1 MTEQELVM
9 DINQAKRIARQL
21 HDLLHDDAM
30 HRLQLYHEYSQDTL
44 KWTPNLYRR
53 CQLVDTLC
61 DKLERLELFQ
71 H

>member
-1 MTEQELVM
+1 MTEQELIM

-21 HDLLHDDAM
+21 HDLLHDDAI
-30 HRLQLYHEYSQDTL
+30 HRLQLYQEYEGNTL

-61 DKLERLELFQ
+61 DKLERLEHFQ